1 MFVVGFSRQNGG
13 FLKGVFRGDLW
24 DVAVLRVLIEPV
36 RGGVCMFSYHCGI
49 ILVSM

>member
-1 MFVVGFSRQNGG
+1 MFVVGIFSSEWGISQRRFQ
-13 FLKGVFRGDLW
+13 GDLW

-36 RGGVCMFSYHCGI
+36 RGVCMFSYHCGI